1 MQVPRRCW
9 IVQTSGDKVW
19 SQPPFWRAAG
29 FVRLLVI
36 GAMCILP
43 IAVIFNILN
52 GSLPWRLPQKLE
64 ASLND
69 WAGSLLLA
77 GIASF
82 LFTPVAVVAG
92 LWSIFKSTID
102 RRVKIAIAC
111 FLIAQMTTVLG
122 LLAAL
127 WMTGGRIPH

>member
-1 MQVPRRCW
+1 
-9 IVQTSGDKVW
+9 
-19 SQPPFWRAAG
+19 
-29 FVRLLVI
+29 
-36 GAMCILP
+36 MCILP